1 MTVEHAHI
9 PSLSTTQLLF
19 PDESVINHLAL
30 AAVVHSVATGTESV
44 VDHVAL
50 HLHLQT
56 RQGIEQAL
64 NGVGDDAIEFVTQA
78 LNELKDAVV
87 ARLTGTVRV
96 KVMGITYD
104 DNGDITDIA
113 TKVALG

>member
-9 PSLSTTQLLF
+9 PFLSTTQLLF

-44 VDHVAL
+44 VDHVA
-50 HLHLQT
+50 LHLQT

>member
-1 MTVEHAHI
+1 MVQRY
-9 PSLSTTQLLF
+9 PQLDSCKDDILKAYQIL
-19 PDESVINHLAL
+19 EEAY
-30 AAVVHSVATGTESV
+30 SVATGTESV
-44 VDHVAL
+44 VDHVA
-50 HLHLQT
+50 LHLQT

-78 LNELKDAVV
+78 LYELKDAVV